1 MKELVETYSI
11 QEILLFL
18 ITFALAIKGIVS
30 FYDWGH
36 DRLKKFFNKED
47 SGEQKINSIQNQI
60 NELKGDYDKLKELQ
74 VQAQGTLKDLA
85 KKIDLLIVSDKDDIK
100 SFITR
105 EHHYFCYQKQWID
118 DYSMDCI
125 EKRFQHYKDEDGN
138 SFVEDLMNE
147 MRALPKRPPQE

>member
-18 ITFALAIKGIVS
+18 ITFALAIKGAVS

-36 DRLKKFFNKED
+36 DRLKKAFSKED

-60 NELKGDYDKLKELQ
+60 NELKRDYDNLKELQ
-74 VQAQGTLKDLA
+74 VQSQGALKDLTN
-85 KKIDLLIVSDKDDIK
+85 KIDLLIVSDKDDIK

-138 SFVEDLMNE
+138 SFAEDLMNE
-147 MRALPKRPPQE
+147 LRALPKRPPQE